1 MKCGYASG
9 WQGWIQRKTLAPG
22 TVCRLP
28 AKTTALTHGRG
39 AGVQQAGA
47 GETHRHAREMNKK
60 GDFSYVGRKD
70 ESTESSITV
79 IAR

>member
-9 WQGWIQRKTLAPG
+9 WQGWIQLENFAPG

-28 AKTTALTHGRG
+28 AKTTALTAQTR

-47 GETHRHAREMNKK
+47 GETHRYARRDEQK

-70 ESTESSITV
+70 ESTEKFYNV